1 MRQVFGI
8 GMMALL
14 AGCSDTIETYEPGMD
29 WEQVVAEGLDAP
41 PQDIE
46 LEIRDL
52 GMTLLGAIS
61 NAPASKRVWVI
72 EGIPGDGACP
82 ARLRGACMSLVE
94 PVPIYS
100 AVTSPDGEAFWSRV
114 NLHPGSFEYAF
125 QVVVVNPN
133 DEALLSDVTYPIL

>member
-1 MRQVFGI
+1 MQKVFGV

-14 AGCSDTIETYEPGMD
+14 VGCADSIETYDLGVG

-46 LEIRDL
+46 IEIRNL
-52 GMTLLGAIS
+52 GITLLGAIS
-61 NAPASKRVWVI
+61 NAPPSKRVWVI

-94 PVPIYS
+94 PVPIHS
-100 AVTSPDGEAFWSRV
+100 VVTSPDGEAFWASP
-114 NLHPGSFEYAF
+114 NLHPGSLEHAY

-133 DEALLSDVTYPIL
+133 DKALLSDVTYAVF